1 MGAFNHGLHRQDPLL
16 HGFVVSNQQSGAG
29 CLRFPEKTLKHVSN
43 YLYSLNRMY
52 LTRKKIQNIDQEK
65 VSTVF
70 KEKFEVFEC
79 EHPVPTKVS
88 KKEKIQF
95 LFFFIWVYK
104 K

>member
-1 MGAFNHGLHRQDPLL
+1 MVLSFQINSLALAASDFLI
-16 HGFVVSNQQSGAG
+16 AA
-29 CLRFPEKTLKHVSN
+29 KTLKHVSN